1 MEITHASFKKLENII
16 GKSKKTNIETG
27 IKKFI
32 DWYLNIKMNK
42 IAIVISSK
50 NNYEMLEKEVIK
62 NNEFQNFT
70 FINIDDNSD
79 KDQIKKG
86 REICK
91 KNNIVFT
98 K

>member
-1 MEITHASFKKLENII
+1 
-16 GKSKKTNIETG
+16 
-27 IKKFI
+27 
-32 DWYLNIKMNK
+32 MNK

-79 KDQIKKG
+79 KDQIKKLNG
-86 REICK
+86 
-91 KNNIVFT
+91 
-98 K
+98 